1 MLTCEHRPDRTCQD
15 CTEQRRFRGWQVADS
30 LADCPSEYLP
40 PSPQQCEIAAEMQ
53 KWIDLCA

>member
-15 CTEQRRFRGWQVADS
+15 CTEQRRFRGWQAADS
-30 LADCPSEYLP
+30 PADRPSEYLP
-40 PSPQQCEIAAEMQ
+40 PSARQCEIAEMQ